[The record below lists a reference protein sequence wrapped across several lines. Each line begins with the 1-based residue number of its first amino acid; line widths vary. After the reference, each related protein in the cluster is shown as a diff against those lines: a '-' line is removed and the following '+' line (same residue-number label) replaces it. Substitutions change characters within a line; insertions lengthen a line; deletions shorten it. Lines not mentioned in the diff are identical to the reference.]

1 MRILIAD
8 KFDATGLEALENKKF
23 EVFFEPGLTADTLAE
38 RQKEIKANVI
48 VVRSTKVSGDVIGSS
63 QNLALVIRAGAGYD
77 TIDLNAASSMGV
89 FVANCPGRNSLAVA
103 ELAWGL
109 IIACDRR
116 IPDQTT
122 DLRNGVWNKK
132 EYSKARGLSGRT
144 IGIIGTGQIGRAMI
158 KRAHAFGMNVAV
170 WDRSLSEESAH
181 EMNVT
186 LCKNMINL
194 AKMSHVISIHIA
206 AVAETRHFINDK
218 FIDAMREGA
227 ILINTSRGS
236 TVDEDALRRGIKE
249 KGIRAG
255 LDVFAD
261 EPAGG
266 KGEFTSTLIEEP
278 GVNGT
283 HHIGASTDQAQE
295 STAMEV
301 VRIATSYR
309 DTGDV
314 PNCVNRSS
322 ASRGAALLTVRHLN
336 QPGVLAKVF
345 DILSRSSVNVEE
357 MENLI
362 YEGGESACAR
372 IQVGKAPSMNDIEA
386 IENEHAVLGISVAS
400 MENDKEQL

>member
-8 KFDATGLEALENKKF
+8 KFDASGLEALENRNF
-23 EVFFEPGLTADTLAE
+23 EVCFEPGLTADDLAG
-38 RQKEIKANVI
+38 RQAEVKANVI
-48 VVRSTKVSGDVIGSS
+48 VVRSTKVSSEVINAS
-63 QNLALVIRAGAGYD
+63 QDLALIIRAGAGYD

-109 IIACDRR
+109 ILACDRR
-116 IPDQTT
+116 IPDQAI

-132 EYSKARGLSGRT
+132 EYSKASGLAGRT
-144 IGIIGTGQIGRAMI
+144 LGIIGTGQIGQAMI

-170 WDRSLSEESAH
+170 WGRSMDEETAH
-181 EMNVT
+181 SMNVT
-186 LCKNMINL
+186 LCKNLINL
-194 AKMSHVISIHIA
+194 AKMSHVVSVHVA
-206 AVAETRHFINDK
+206 AVAETKHIINDK
-218 FIDAMREGA
+218 FIDAMRDGA

-236 TVDEDALRRGIKE
+236 TVDENALRRGIRE

-255 LDVFAD
+255 LDVFAE
-261 EPAGG
+261 EPSGG
-266 KGEFTSTLIEEP
+266 TGEFTSEIVQEA

-283 HHIGASTDQAQE
+283 HHVGASTDQAQE

-301 VRIATSYR
+301 VRIASAYR

-362 YEGGESACAR
+362 YEGGKSACAR
-372 IQVGKAPSMNDIEA
+372 IQLGATPSLTEVKA
-386 IENEHAVLGISVAS
+386 IESEDTVLGVSIAS
-400 MENDKEQL
+400 LETAKG

>member
-8 KFDATGLEALENKKF
+8 KYDASGLEALENRNF
-23 EVFFEPGLTADTLAE
+23 EVCFEPGITAEELPARQAE
-38 RQKEIKANVI
+38 LKANII
-48 VVRSTKVSGDVIGSS
+48 VVRSTKVTSEAITAS
-63 QNLALVIRAGAGYD
+63 QDLALVIRAGAGYD
-77 TIDLNAASSMGV
+77 TIDLNAASSNGV
-89 FVANCPGRNSLAVA
+89 FVANCPSKNSLAVA

-116 IPDQTT
+116 IPDQTA

-132 EYSKARGLSGRT
+132 EYSKARGLAGRT
-144 IGIIGTGQIGRAMI
+144 IGIIGTGQIGLAMI
-158 KRAHAFGMNVAV
+158 ERAHAFGMNVAV
-170 WDRSLSEESAH
+170 WNRYLDEQAAH

-186 LCKNMINL
+186 LCKNLINL

-206 AVAETRHFINDK
+206 SVPETRHLINDK
-218 FIDAMREGA
+218 FVDSMRDGA
-227 ILINTSRGS
+227 ILINTSRGAI
-236 TVDEDALRRGIKE
+236 VDEEALRRGIRE

-255 LDVFAD
+255 MDVFAE
-261 EPAGG
+261 EPSSGQG
-266 KGEFTSTLIEEP
+266 SFTSDIVQEP

-283 HHIGASTDQAQE
+283 HHVGASTDQAQE

-301 VRIATSYR
+301 VRIASSYR

-322 ASRGAALLTVRHLN
+322 AGRGAALLTVRHLN

-372 IQVGKAPSMNDIEA
+372 IQVGKAPSVNDIEA
-386 IENEHAVLGISVAS
+386 IENERAVLGITVAS
-400 MENDKEQL
+400 MDSEKETV

>member
-8 KFDATGLEALENKKF
+8 KFDPSGLEALENKKF
-23 EVFFEPGLTADTLAE
+23 EICFEPGLSAEQLAN
-38 RQKEIKANVI
+38 RQAELKAEVI
-48 VVRSTKVSGDVIGSS
+48 VVRSTKVTSDTVAAS
-63 QNLALVIRAGAGYD
+63 QELALIIRAGAGYD
-77 TIDLNAASSMGV
+77 TIDLDAASAKGV

-109 IIACDRR
+109 IIGCDRR
-116 IPDQTT
+116 IPDQVA

-132 EYSKARGLSGRT
+132 EYSKGRGLAGRT
-144 IGIIGTGQIGRAMI
+144 IGIIGAGQIGQAMI
-158 KRAHAFGMNVAV
+158 KRAQAFDMNVAV
-170 WDRSLSEESAH
+170 WARSMDEETAH
-181 EMNVT
+181 ELDVT
-186 LCKNMINL
+186 LCKNLINL
-194 AKMSHVISIHIA
+194 AKMSHVISIHVA
-206 AVAETRHFINDK
+206 AVEETRDLVNDK
-218 FIDAMREGA
+218 FIDAMRDGA

-236 TVDEDALRRGIKE
+236 TVNEKALLRGIKE

-255 LDVFAD
+255 LDVFAN

-266 KGEFTSTLIEEP
+266 QGEFTNPIVKEA

-283 HHIGASTDQAQE
+283 HHVGASTDQAQE

-301 VRIATSYR
+301 VRIISSYR

-314 PNCVNRSS
+314 PNCVNR
-322 ASRGAALLTVRHLN
+322 AHAGRGTALLTVRHLN

-345 DILSRSSVNVEE
+345 DILSQSSVNVEE

-362 YEGGESACAR
+362 YEGGKSACAR

-386 IENEHAVLGISVAS
+386 IENQQAVLGISVAS
-400 MENDKEQL
+400 MDSGSEQA

>member
-8 KFDATGLEALENKKF
+8 KFDASGLEALENRNF
-23 EVFFEPGLTADTLAE
+23 EVFFEPGLTADDLAK
-38 RQKEIKANVI
+38 RQTEVKANVI
-48 VVRSTKVSGDVIGSS
+48 VVRSTKVSSEVIGAS
-63 QNLALVIRAGAGYD
+63 QDLALVIRAGAGYD

-109 IIACDRR
+109 ILACDRR
-116 IPDQTT
+116 IPDQVI

-132 EYSKARGLSGRT
+132 EYSKARGLAGRT
-144 IGIIGTGQIGRAMI
+144 LGVIGTGQIGQAMI

-170 WDRSLSEESAH
+170 WGRSIDEETAH
-181 EMNVT
+181 SMNVT
-186 LCKNMINL
+186 LCKNLINL
-194 AKMSHVISIHIA
+194 AKMSHVISVHVA
-206 AVAETRHFINDK
+206 AVAETKHIINDK
-218 FIDAMREGA
+218 FIDAMRDGA

-236 TVDEDALRRGIKE
+236 TVDEDALRRGIRE

-255 LDVFAD
+255 LDVFAE
-261 EPAGG
+261 EPSGG
-266 KGEFTSTLIEEP
+266 NGEFTSEIVQEP

-283 HHIGASTDQAQE
+283 HHVGASTDQAQE

-301 VRIATSYR
+301 VRIASAYR

-372 IQVGKAPSMNDIEA
+372 IQVGKAPSVNDLEA
-386 IENEHAVLGISVAS
+386 IEKEHAVLGISVAS
-400 MENDKEQL
+400 IDSDKEKA

>member
-1 MRILIAD
+1 
-8 KFDATGLEALENKKF
+8 
-23 EVFFEPGLTADTLAE
+23 
-38 RQKEIKANVI
+38 
-48 VVRSTKVSGDVIGSS
+48 
-63 QNLALVIRAGAGYD
+63 
-77 TIDLNAASSMGV
+77 MGV

-109 IIACDRR
+109 ILACDRR
-116 IPDQTT
+116 IPDQVI

-132 EYSKARGLSGRT
+132 EYSKARGLAGRT
-144 IGIIGTGQIGRAMI
+144 LGVIGTGQIGQAMI

-170 WDRSLSEESAH
+170 WGRSIDEETAH
-181 EMNVT
+181 SMNVT
-186 LCKNMINL
+186 LCKNLINL
-194 AKMSHVISIHIA
+194 AKMSHVISVHVA
-206 AVAETRHFINDK
+206 AVAETKHIINDK
-218 FIDAMREGA
+218 FIDAMRDGA

-236 TVDEDALRRGIKE
+236 TVDEDALRRGIRE

-255 LDVFAD
+255 LDVFAE
-261 EPAGG
+261 EPSGG
-266 KGEFTSTLIEEP
+266 NGEFTSEIVQEP

-283 HHIGASTDQAQE
+283 HHVGASTDQAQE

-301 VRIATSYR
+301 VRIASAYR

-372 IQVGKAPSMNDIEA
+372 IQVGKAPSVNDLEA
-386 IENEHAVLGISVAS
+386 IEKEHAVLGISVAS
-400 MENDKEQL
+400 IDSDKEKA